1 MESLFSLGGA
11 FGVMQTLGGH
21 VTLHNS
27 LCVRADDAAFRARF
41 QVVAEAENA
50 VLVAVSKQAP
60 WLLCQFH
67 PESFGSTAGLPF
79 LEAFVSR
86 VSSPKATSL

>member
-1 MESLFSLGGA
+1 MDSPFFLGGA
-11 FGVMQTLGGH
+11 FGAIRALRGH

-27 LCVRADDAAFRARF
+27 LCVRTDDDAFRAGFRI
-41 QVVAEAENA
+41 VAEAENS

-79 LEAFVSR
+79 LEAFVSQ